1 MGSTEMINSKKLAL
15 SLALILT
22 ITVTPAVAAT
32 KSPTPTPKATAT
44 KKATPTPKASVTTK
58 PPAKKAPAKKAP
70 AKKKPAKKKVAKL
83 TPSPSPKWPPAGFKT
98 DPLDETKLYMKIPTA
113 KELVGILSAKS
124 SLSSQIKACT
134 SFTCGA
140 VLVASEVGCR
150 WWQVTGSV
158 IGATSAEN
166 RTIKTFGKVTTSVN
180 KSNPQQIVT
189 VLLVTTEPIGA
200 GHIVSNI
207 SADCNQS
214 DPPGPLP
221 ITEYQ
226 TAG

>member
-1 MGSTEMINSKKLAL
+1 VIKSKKLAL

-22 ITVTPAVAAT
+22 ITVTPALAAT
-32 KSPTPTPKATAT
+32 KSPTPTPKASVS
-44 KKATPTPKASVTTK
+44 KKAPEKK
-58 PPAKKAPAKKAP
+58 PPAKKKAP
-70 AKKKPAKKKVAKL
+70 AKRKLATL

-98 DPLDETKLYMKIPTA
+98 DPLGETKLYMKVPTA

-158 IGATSAEN
+158 VGATSAEN

-180 KSNPQQIVT
+180 KSNPKQIIT